1 MSQATY
7 WIKKSKKKN
16 FKFFSFF
23 IGGTLMIFLKKSHK
37 ESSWKIIR
45 VPPMKSEKNMKFFSS
60 IFLSKIWPK
69 MPVRIFFEKSLTN
82 FECVLFVRPRILNT
96 SPFLDTFPHYSR
108 FYCTYVPVLDA
119 VVVVLLL
126 LGGWFVQETLDIAV
140 LWSAVFPISFPEK
153 LVGKRLMRR
162 P

>member
-1 MSQATY
+1 M
-7 WIKKSKKKN
+7 KN
-16 FKFFSFF
+16 
-23 IGGTLMIFLKKSHK
+23 
-37 ESSWKIIR
+37 
-45 VPPMKSEKNMKFFSS
+45 EKNLKFFSS

-96 SPFLDTFPHYSR
+96 SPILDTFPHYSR

-140 LWSAVFPISFPEK
+140 L
-153 LVGKRLMRR
+153 
-162 P
+162 

>member
-1 MSQATY
+1 
-7 WIKKSKKKN
+7 
-16 FKFFSFF
+16 
-23 IGGTLMIFLKKSHK
+23 
-37 ESSWKIIR
+37 
-45 VPPMKSEKNMKFFSS
+45 MKSEKNMKFFSS

-126 LGGWFVQETLDIAV
+126 LGGWLVQETLDIAV
-140 LWSAVFPISFPEK
+140 L
-153 LVGKRLMRR
+153 
-162 P
+162 

>member
-1 MSQATY
+1 
-7 WIKKSKKKN
+7 
-16 FKFFSFF
+16 
-23 IGGTLMIFLKKSHK
+23 
-37 ESSWKIIR
+37 
-45 VPPMKSEKNMKFFSS
+45 MKSEKNMKFFSS

-96 SPFLDTFPHYSR
+96 SPILDTFPHYSR

-126 LGGWFVQETLDIAV
+126 LGGWLVQETLDIAV
-140 LWSAVFPISFPEK
+140 L
-153 LVGKRLMRR
+153 
-162 P
+162 

>member
-1 MSQATY
+1 
-7 WIKKSKKKN
+7 
-16 FKFFSFF
+16 
-23 IGGTLMIFLKKSHK
+23 
-37 ESSWKIIR
+37 
-45 VPPMKSEKNMKFFSS
+45 MKSEKNMKFFSS

-96 SPFLDTFPHYSR
+96 SPILDTFPHYSR

-140 LWSAVFPISFPEK
+140 L
-153 LVGKRLMRR
+153 
-162 P
+162 